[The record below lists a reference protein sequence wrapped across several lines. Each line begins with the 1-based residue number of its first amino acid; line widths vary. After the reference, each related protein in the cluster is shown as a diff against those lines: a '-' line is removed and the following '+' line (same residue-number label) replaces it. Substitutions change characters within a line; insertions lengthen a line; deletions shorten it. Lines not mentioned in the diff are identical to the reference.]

1 MTLTD
6 TAIHIL
12 KKILLVSALTAI
24 TGAAMS
30 CSDRRDAGSS
40 DVLASVDTSVLTRA
54 DLARELP
61 SGLSSDDSI
70 RYATAYIR
78 DWVDKH
84 LLSDIA
90 SGEIDMSR
98 IDRLV
103 NDYRNRLIAL
113 EYRRLMFETHVQ
125 TDFAEDSLRNYYVR
139 HNREFVL
146 ERPMLQ
152 GIYLKVPD
160 DAPNLTLIKR
170 LYRSS
175 RQEDIDR
182 LEKEVLSSAVHYD
195 YFRDKWVDWE
205 QIESR
210 IPYDFSD
217 KPEDFL
223 RGRTHFETEAGG
235 FVYLLEIRDILPAG
249 ATMPFDNARILIAE
263 RLTNIRRVE
272 YDGILINE
280 LYRDALEKGRLK
292 INVSLER

>member
-1 MTLTD
+1 MTVRAYRHILTTLTTIV
-6 TAIHIL
+6 TAG
-12 KKILLVSALTAI
+12 VV
-24 TGAAMS
+24 MS
-30 CSDRRDAGSS
+30 CADKTDTDSRNI
-40 DVLASVDTSVLTRA
+40 LASVDSSVLTRA
-54 DLARELP
+54 DLAREMP
-61 SGLSSDDSI
+61 SGLSKDDST
-70 RYATAYIR
+70 RYASAYIR

-84 LLSDIA
+84 LLADIA

-103 NDYRNRLIAL
+103 EDYRNRLIAL

-125 TDFAEDSLRNYYVR
+125 TDFPEDTLRNYYVR

-160 DAPNLTLIKR
+160 DAPNLALIKR

-210 IPYDFSD
+210 IPYDFSG

-223 RGRTHFETEAGG
+223 RGRTYFETEAGG
-235 FVYLLEIRDILPAG
+235 FVYLLEIRDMLPTG

-263 RLTNIRRVE
+263 RLTNIRRAE
-272 YDGILINE
+272 YDGILIND
-280 LYRDALEKGRLK
+280 LYRNALEKGRLK
-292 INVSLER
+292 IYVSLER